1 MIQEL
6 KALAADHWRTYL
18 PTKWAALVAADRV
31 DLELTQAAT
40 LAEQQIRE
48 LMRKGAR
55 EDEAREMVLPD
66 LIYLPPEASGLS
78 PEAQEEEAELE
89 EEYQRTVGQPMS
101 GYLREVMEQD
111 DQERL
116 TR

>member
-6 KALAADHWRTYL
+6 KALAAEHWRTYL
-18 PTKWAALVAADRV
+18 PTKWAALMAADRV

-40 LAEQQIRE
+40 LAEKQIRE
-48 LMRKGAR
+48 LMLKGAR

-66 LIYLPPEASGLS
+66 LIYLPPEESGLS

-89 EEYQRTVGQPMS
+89 AEYQATVGQPMS

-111 DQERL
+111 DQER
-116 TR
+116 REA